1 MSDASRKAAEHA
13 YSVTAFNY
21 AENPVGSRDWS
32 LYWRGWQA
40 REDAPVEI
48 TDEMVKAALAAT
60 HEALFDGQSPADR
73 MRAALRAALGVR

>member
-40 REDAPVEI
+40 REAAPVEV
-48 TDEMVKAALAAT
+48 TDEMVEAAVKEFYMVGSVTEDDNKA
-60 HEALFDGQSPADR
+60 
-73 MRAALRAALGVR
+73 MRAALRAAMRVR